1 MKRIVSIALAL
12 VAIFSPFLLA
22 IGGILSMP
30 TVYHNSFTASLVDK
44 YERLESIGEGKI
56 VLVGG
61 SSVAFGYDSAML
73 EKHLDMPVVN
83 FGVYAALGTK
93 VMMDLS
99 LREIGKGDII
109 LLAPELAEQTLSL
122 YYNGEQMLEAC
133 EEMPSLIFS
142 LPPDNL
148 FPTLG
153 ALYNFG
159 VTKYERLQGGTIPD
173 PTGIYHR
180 SSFNLYGDISYP
192 RDNNILPTGYDPNQP
207 IDLTST
213 ILSDEF
219 VDYVNKYVQKAR
231 RKGAEVYFAYSPM
244 NEVAVKNT
252 EEEELAF
259 AELLDEKLDCTILGD
274 IRTFTTDAG
283 YFYDT
288 NFHLNSAGVKKH
300 TIEVLMALSLELGI
314 PLSGLERIPDPPA
327 VEIFDPTY
335 DGADDENMQYFTYE
349 IGDFGITLTGLSDL
363 GKTKTTLTAPVG
375 FAGYKV
381 TVFGEG
387 MLDGGVAETFI
398 VSENSFVF
406 RFEENVFRG
415 ASTLSHLVLFP
426 MDADA
431 ILPPA
436 SFSGVSSDMLTHIPA
451 GSSYDTSY
459 FWRERGLTFVF
470 DAHLYR

>member
-1 MKRIVSIALAL
+1 
-12 VAIFSPFLLA
+12 
-22 IGGILSMP
+22 
-30 TVYHNSFTASLVDK
+30 
-44 YERLESIGEGKI
+44 
-56 VLVGG
+56 
-61 SSVAFGYDSAML
+61 
-73 EKHLDMPVVN
+73 
-83 FGVYAALGTK
+83 
-93 VMMDLS
+93 
-99 LREIGKGDII
+99 
-109 LLAPELAEQTLSL
+109 
-122 YYNGEQMLEAC
+122 
-133 EEMPSLIFS
+133 
-142 LPPDNL
+142 
-148 FPTLG
+148 
-153 ALYNFG
+153 
-159 VTKYERLQGGTIPD
+159 
-173 PTGIYHR
+173 
-180 SSFNLYGDISYP
+180 
-192 RDNNILPTGYDPNQP
+192 
-207 IDLTST
+207 
-213 ILSDEF
+213 
-219 VDYVNKYVQKAR
+219 
-231 RKGAEVYFAYSPM
+231 M

-274 IRTFTTDAG
+274 IRTFTMDAG

-335 DGADDENMQYFTYE
+335 DGADDENMRYFTYE

-387 MLDGGVAETFI
+387 MLDGGVTETFI

-436 SFSGVSSDMLTHIPA
+436 SFSGVSSDMLTHIPV